1 MPSSTTKCPF
11 CPAKPQSYTFL
22 RHVFSHHKEELLNYG
37 KNKEKL
43 QYLTSQ
49 PPKPFSFYLPNG
61 QENWCCLGCQRSCV
75 KKASIDKHF
84 PEHAEEHMTFL
95 KKLLSAQPLETKE
108 EKEDDTFSSMDKFQM
123 ARLMRSLQNE
133 IRSLRYDERNLQ
145 NKLDTLISSGKI
157 SNDDVDDIENID
169 DRESYDI
176 TENSLMMSAG
186 LGWLEQK
193 YIQNPKLL
201 NS

>member
-1 MPSSTTKCPF
+1 M
-11 CPAKPQSYTFL
+11 
-22 RHVFSHHKEELLNYG
+22 
-37 KNKEKL
+37 
-43 QYLTSQ
+43 
-49 PPKPFSFYLPNG
+49 
-61 QENWCCLGCQRSCV
+61 

-145 NKLDTLISSGKI
+145 NKLDTLIASGKI
-157 SNDDVDDIENID
+157 SKDDVDDIDTIE

-176 TENSLMMSAG
+176 TENPLMVSAG
-186 LGWLEQK
+186 LDWLEQK